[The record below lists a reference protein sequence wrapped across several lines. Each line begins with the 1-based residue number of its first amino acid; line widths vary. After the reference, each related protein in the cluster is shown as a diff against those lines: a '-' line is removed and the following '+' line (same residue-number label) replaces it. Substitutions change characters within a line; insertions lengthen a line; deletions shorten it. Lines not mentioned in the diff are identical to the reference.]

1 MLLRSFVL
9 DKAHLYA
16 MISGALGRVCYQPD
30 TTKYEDFEGLLCQKA
45 SGKYGFS
52 KRCQT
57 TGIKSAIQNTLVQ

>member
-30 TTKYEDFEGLLCQKA
+30 TTKYEDFEIFYIRKQVENMA
-45 SGKYGFS
+45 SVRDVKPQALNQPS
-52 KRCQT
+52 K
-57 TGIKSAIQNTLVQ
+57 IP